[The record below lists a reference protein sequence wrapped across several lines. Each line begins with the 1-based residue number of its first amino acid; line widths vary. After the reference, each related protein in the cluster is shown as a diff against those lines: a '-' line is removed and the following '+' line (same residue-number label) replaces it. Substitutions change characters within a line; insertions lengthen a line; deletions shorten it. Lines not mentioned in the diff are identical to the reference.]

1 MANIT
6 ERISKSGEVSYLIRI
21 SLGYDITG
29 KQITKSKTW
38 HPEPDMNPKQ
48 VKKELNKV
56 ATLFEASFERRE
68 ITRRVKFRDL
78 AEEWFSLVMQ
88 TKELNVSTIEQ
99 MKSCK
104 ERVYDAIGNRYVDDI
119 TYRQLQQF
127 ILSLSRDGANL
138 QTGKGL
144 SGKTQKHFITF
155 ISDVMNYAIRCEIIA
170 DNPCRNVTAVKS
182 ETKEKD
188 IYSVDEVAAILDALD
203 EKAPTHY
210 QLLFHLLIF
219 YGLRRGEVLGLEWKD
234 IDFDNQTMS
243 INRTSQYRNSRTGTY
258 TSTPKTKTSKRIL
271 KISQST
277 VRLMQRYQFEQNE
290 HRVKLGDQWVE
301 TDRLFI
307 GWNGEPLHPNT
318 PYRWLH
324 EFCDEQELAF
334 KGLHAFRH
342 AYATTAITS
351 NAIDMKTVSAVLGHS
366 QTSTTLN
373 IYAHAVAE
381 VNAKAVDVVEDIY
394 TRKRKEA

>member
-203 EKAPTHY
+203 EKAPLHY
-210 QLLFHLLIF
+210 HLLFHLLIF

-234 IDFDNQTMS
+234 IDLDNQTMS

-258 TSTPKTKTSKRIL
+258 TSTPKTKTSK
-271 KISQST
+271 
-277 VRLMQRYQFEQNE
+277 
-290 HRVKLGDQWVE
+290 
-301 TDRLFI
+301 
-307 GWNGEPLHPNT
+307 
-318 PYRWLH
+318 
-324 EFCDEQELAF
+324 
-334 KGLHAFRH
+334 
-342 AYATTAITS
+342 
-351 NAIDMKTVSAVLGHS
+351 
-366 QTSTTLN
+366 
-373 IYAHAVAE
+373 
-381 VNAKAVDVVEDIY
+381 
-394 TRKRKEA
+394 

>member
-1 MANIT
+1 MAQII
-6 ERISKSGEVSYLIRI
+6 ERISKSGEVSYLIRV
-21 SLGYDITG
+21 SLGYEMSG

-38 HPEPDMNPKQ
+38 RPEAGMNPKQ

-56 ATLFEASFERRE
+56 ATLFEASFERRD

-78 AEEWFSLVMQ
+78 AEEWFTLVTQ

-104 ERVYDAIGNRYVDDI
+104 ERVYAAIGNRFVDDI

-127 ILSLSRDGANL
+127 ILSLSKDGANL
-138 QTGKGL
+138 HTGKGL
-144 SGKTQKHFITF
+144 AGKTQKHFITF

-182 ETKEKD
+182 ESKEKD
-188 IYSVDEVAAILDALD
+188 VYSVEEVAAILDALD
-203 EKAPTHY
+203 KNSPLNYH
-210 QLLFHLLIF
+210 LLFHLLIF

-234 IDFDNQTMS
+234 IDFGNQTMS

-271 KISQST
+271 KISQRTIS
-277 VRLMQRYQFEQNE
+277 LMQLYQFEQNE
-290 HRVKLGDQWVE
+290 QRLKLGDQWVE
-301 TDRLFI
+301 NDRLFI
-307 GWNGEPLHPNT
+307 GCNGEPLHPNT
-318 PYRWLH
+318 PYKWLRV
-324 EFCDEQELAF
+324 FCEEEGLAF

-394 TRKRKEA
+394 TKKRKEA

>member
-1 MANIT
+1 MAQII
-6 ERISKSGEVSYLIRI
+6 ERISKSGEVSYLIRV
-21 SLGYDITG
+21 SLGYEMSG

-38 HPEPDMNPKQ
+38 RPEAGMNPKQ

-56 ATLFEASFERRE
+56 ATLFEASFERRD

-78 AEEWFSLVMQ
+78 AEEWFTLVTQ

-104 ERVYDAIGNRYVDDI
+104 ERVYAAIGNRFVDDI

-127 ILSLSRDGANL
+127 ILSLSKDGANL
-138 QTGKGL
+138 HTGKGL
-144 SGKTQKHFITF
+144 AGKTQKHFITF

-182 ETKEKD
+182 ESKEKD
-188 IYSVDEVAAILDALD
+188 VYSVDEVAAILDALD
-203 EKAPTHY
+203 ENSPLNYH
-210 QLLFHLLIF
+210 LLFHLLIF

-234 IDFDNQTMS
+234 IDFGNQTMS

-258 TSTPKTKTSKRIL
+258 TSAPKTKTSKRIL
-271 KISQST
+271 KISQRT
-277 VRLMQRYQFEQNE
+277 VSLMQLYQLEQNE
-290 HRVKLGDQWVE
+290 QRLKLGDQWVE
-301 TDRLFI
+301 NDRLFI
-307 GWNGEPLHPNT
+307 GCNGEPLHPNT
-318 PYRWLH
+318 PYKWLRV
-324 EFCDEQELAF
+324 FCEEEGLAF

-394 TRKRKEA
+394 TKKRKEA